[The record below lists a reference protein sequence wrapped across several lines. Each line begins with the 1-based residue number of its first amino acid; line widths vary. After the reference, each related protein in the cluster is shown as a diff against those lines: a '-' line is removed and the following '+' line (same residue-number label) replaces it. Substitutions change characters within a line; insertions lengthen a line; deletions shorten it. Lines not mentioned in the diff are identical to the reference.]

1 MKYISHSKQS
11 VMKETIFKC
20 LTFFEVSE
28 SIVSSNH
35 RDRVICQN
43 KSGYDFRRNRAAP
56 LLLTMNKNVL
66 FIQMW
71 RQDGRSTGF
80 NAMKLIQGR
89 HSQADSRSK
98 CPGSRGGLQRTS
110 HRAPALNP
118 QRQQRGS
125 AIQPTPYLNGTVLS
139 VQLTRSSSR
148 TPGLSSWHLPSQML
162 SWIRPM
168 TPPQG
173 SAGISRIPHL
183 HLGF

>member
-1 MKYISHSKQS
+1 MPHIFQS
-11 VMKETIFKC
+11 QWVIT
-20 LTFFEVSE
+20 
-28 SIVSSNH
+28 SNH
-35 RDRVICQN
+35 RDRN
-43 KSGYDFRRNRAAP
+43 KSDYHFCHNRAAP
-56 LLLTMNKNVL
+56 LLLTMHKNVL
-66 FIQMW
+66 FIQ
-71 RQDGRSTGF
+71 RRTQDGRSTGRS
-80 NAMKLIQGR
+80 AIKSIQGR

-98 CPGSRGGLQRTS
+98 CPGSRAGLQRTS
-110 HRAPALNP
+110 RRAPALNP

-139 VQLTRSSSR
+139 VRLTRSSSR

>member
-1 MKYISHSKQS
+1 MLHIFQSQWAIASH
-11 VMKETIFKC
+11 
-20 LTFFEVSE
+20 
-28 SIVSSNH
+28 H
-35 RDRVICQN
+35 HDRNIDRK
-43 KSGYDFRRNRAAP
+43 KSDFCRNRAAP
-56 LLLTMNKNVL
+56 ALSRLLTMDKDVL
-66 FIQMW
+66 FI
-71 RQDGRSTGF
+71 QDGRSTGF
-80 NAMKLIQGR
+80 SAIKLIQGR

-110 HRAPALNP
+110 RRAPAPNP

-139 VQLTRSSSR
+139 VRLARCSSR

-168 TPPQG
+168 TPPRG